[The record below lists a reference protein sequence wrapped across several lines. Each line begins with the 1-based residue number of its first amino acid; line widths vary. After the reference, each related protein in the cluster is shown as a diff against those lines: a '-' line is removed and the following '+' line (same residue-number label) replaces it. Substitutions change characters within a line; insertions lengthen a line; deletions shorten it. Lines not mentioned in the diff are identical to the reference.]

1 QEHKSDAR
9 QGTEIIV
16 GELFYNTP
24 ARLKYLKSIHTE
36 LGHITDLINRY
47 SLAHPDIRFQVMH
60 NDKTIFNTA
69 GTDNRLQVIQKIY
82 GTQIAKYMMHV
93 TESSL
98 DFEVE
103 AYLAKPEYTRA
114 NRNYITLIVN
124 GRYIKSKALIDTITS
139 SYYPACLIIRYSI
152 T

>member
-1 QEHKSDAR
+1 
-9 QGTEIIV
+9 
-16 GELFYNTP
+16 YNTP

-60 NDKTIFNTA
+60 NDKTILKTA
-69 GTDNRLQVIQKIY
+69 GTDNRLQVIQQIY
-82 GTQIAKYMMHV
+82 GTQIAKNMMHV

-103 AYLAKPEYTRA
+103 AYLAKPEYTNT
-114 NRNYITLIVN
+114 NRNYKTLIVN
-124 GRYIKSKALIDTITS
+124 GKYNKEKPVIN
-139 SYYPACLIIRYSI
+139 
-152 T
+152 

>member
-1 QEHKSDAR
+1 SRRRHTRSKRDWSSDVCSSDLDAR

-60 NDKTIFNTA
+60 NDKTIFKTA
-69 GTDNRLQVIQKIY
+69 GTDNRLQVIQQIY
-82 GTQIAKYMMHV
+82 GTQ
-93 TESSL
+93 
-98 DFEVE
+98 
-103 AYLAKPEYTRA
+103 
-114 NRNYITLIVN
+114 
-124 GRYIKSKALIDTITS
+124 
-139 SYYPACLIIRYSI
+139 
-152 T
+152 